1 MKAWEMELRKPM
13 RYLKYYALPE
23 RVESKNLLT
32 GQKFFFSF
40 KHLYGGKIDLQ

>member
-23 RVESKNLLT
+23 RVDSKNLLT
-32 GQKFFFSF
+32 GQKF
-40 KHLYGGKIDLQ
+40 